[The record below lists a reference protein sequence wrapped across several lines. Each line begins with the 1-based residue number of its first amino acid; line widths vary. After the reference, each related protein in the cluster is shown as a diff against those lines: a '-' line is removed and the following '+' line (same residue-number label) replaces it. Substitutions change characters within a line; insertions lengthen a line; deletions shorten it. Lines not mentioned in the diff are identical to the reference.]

1 MSLTAKVRPD
11 CRGYFRCFIVAVL
24 VSFALSQ
31 TASPLLA
38 ADKTDQVWLKN
49 GDHLTGEIKKL
60 QLGIFYFKPKYALNA
75 IEIDWNEVDRI
86 DSVERFNVIFTNG
99 ETHSGVIRKVS
110 ATDTPLD
117 FTINDDGQTVAT
129 EKLDVVNIQPQKSSF
144 VAQLN
149 GSIDYGFSYVS
160 GNNQLQS
167 SLGANVAYRGEKNQM
182 SSSLSSSFSGQS
194 DAEDT
199 TRESFS
205 ADYSRILTK
214 QYFVTGINTLLS
226 SSQQQLDLRV
236 TLGAAFG
243 RTLIRTDRTVFV
255 ASLGAVASRE
265 KYTADSAVTLSTG
278 ADPET
283 TSELLGTLDFSN
295 FKFDAYSITSNLRIY
310 PSLST
315 WGRVRVGSETNVSW
329 EFIKDL
335 YWNLRVYE
343 NFDSKP
349 PINAPKNDFGI
360 TTGLG
365 WKF

>member
-1 MSLTAKVRPD
+1 MNLTAKFRPVWI
-11 CRGYFRCFIVAVL
+11 GYFRSLVVIVLAVS
-24 VSFALSQ
+24 VMA
-31 TASPLLA
+31 APLWA
-38 ADKTDQVWLKN
+38 ADKTDEIWLKN

-60 QLGIFYFKPKYALNA
+60 QLGVFYFKPKYALNS
-75 IEIDWNEVDRI
+75 IEIDWTQVDRI
-86 DSVERFNVIFTNG
+86 ETVERFNVILTNG
-99 ETHSGVIRKVS
+99 ETHSGVIRKAPEKDGS
-110 ATDTPLD
+110 MD
-117 FTINDDGQTVAT
+117 FTINDDGQIVAT
-129 EKLDVVNIQPQKSSF
+129 EKLEVVNIQPQKSSF

-199 TRESFS
+199 TRESWTS
-205 ADYSRILTK
+205 DYSRILTPK
-214 QYFVTGINTLLS
+214 YFVTGLNALLS

-236 TLGAAFG
+236 TFGAAFG
-243 RTLIRTDRTVFV
+243 RTLMRTDRTAFS
-255 ASLGAVASRE
+255 AAFGAVASRE
-265 KYTADSAVTLSTG
+265 KYTSDAAAATTSTG
-278 ADPET
+278 TNPET
-283 TSELLGTLDFSN
+283 TSELLGTLDFTN
-295 FKFDAYSITSNLRIY
+295 FKFDAYNVTSSLRVY

-315 WGRVRVGSETNVSW
+315 WGRVRFGSETNVSW

>member
-1 MSLTAKVRPD
+1 MVV
-11 CRGYFRCFIVAVL
+11 IVLASWFMV
-24 VSFALSQ
+24 
-31 TASPLLA
+31 SPLQA
-38 ADKTDQVWLKN
+38 ADKTDQIWLKN

-60 QLGIFYFKPKYALNA
+60 QLGVFYFKPKYALNS
-75 IEIDWNEVDRI
+75 IEIDWTEVDRI
-86 DSVERFNVIFTNG
+86 ETVERFNVVFTNG
-99 ETHSGVIRKVS
+99 ETHSGVIRKVTEKEG
-110 ATDTPLD
+110 ALD

-129 EKLDVVNIQPQKSSF
+129 ERLEVVNIQPQKSSF
-144 VAQLN
+144 LAQLN
-149 GSIDYGFSYVS
+149 GSIDYGFSFVS

-167 SLGANVAYRGEKNQM
+167 SLGANAAYRGEKNQM

-199 TRESFS
+199 TRESLS
-205 ADYSRILTK
+205 ADYSRILTTK
-214 QYFVTGINTLLS
+214 YFVTGLGALLS
-226 SSQQQLDLRV
+226 SSQQELDLRV
-236 TLGAAFG
+236 TLGGAFG
-243 RTLIRTDRTVFV
+243 RTLIRSDRTAF
-255 ASLGAVASRE
+255 AAGLGLVASRE
-265 KYTADSAVTLSTG
+265 KYTSSSVATLTTTN
-278 ADPET
+278 PET
-283 TSELLGTLDFSN
+283 TSELLGTLDFTN
-295 FKFDAYSITSNLRIY
+295 FKFDAYSVSSSLRLY

-343 NFDSKP
+343 NFDTKP

>member
-1 MSLTAKVRPD
+1 MNLATKGAP
-11 CRGYFRCFIVAVL
+11 GWIGNFRRFFVIVL
-24 VSFALSQ
+24 LS
-31 TASPLLA
+31 SSMVPPLWA
-38 ADKTDQVWLKN
+38 ADKTDQIWLKN

-60 QLGIFYFKPKYALNA
+60 QLGVFYFKPKYALNSM
-75 IEIDWNEVDRI
+75 EIDWTQVDRI
-86 DSVERFNVIFTNG
+86 DTVERFNVIFANG
-99 ETHSGVIRKVS
+99 ETHSGIIRKVS
-110 ATDTPLD
+110 ESQGTMD
-117 FTINDDGQTVAT
+117 FTITDDGQTVAV
-129 EKLDVVNIQPQKSSF
+129 EKLEVVNIQPQKSSF
-144 VAQLN
+144 LAQLN

-160 GNNQLQS
+160 GNNQVQS
-167 SLGANVAYRGEKNQM
+167 SLGANAAYRGEKNQM

-205 ADYSRILTK
+205 GDYSRILTPK
-214 QYFVTGINTLLS
+214 YFLTGLSALLS

-236 TLGAAFG
+236 TFGGAFG
-243 RTLIRTDRTVFV
+243 RTLIRTDRTAF
-255 ASLGAVASRE
+255 AAALGAVASRE
-265 KYTADSAVTLSTG
+265 KYTSGAAAANSTTNN
-278 ADPET
+278 PET
-283 TSELLGTLDFSN
+283 TTEILGTLDFTN
-295 FKFDAYSITSNLRIY
+295 FRFDAYSITSSLRVY

-315 WGRVRVGSETNVSW
+315 WGRVRMGSETNVSW

-343 NFDSKP
+343 NYDSKP

>member
-1 MSLTAKVRPD
+1 MMGA
-11 CRGYFRCFIVAVL
+11 
-24 VSFALSQ
+24 
-31 TASPLLA
+31 PLCA
-38 ADKTDQVWLKN
+38 ADKTDQIWLKN

-60 QLGIFYFKPKYALNA
+60 TLGVFYFKPKYALNS
-75 IEIDWNEVDRI
+75 IEIDWAQVDRI
-86 DSVERFNVIFTNG
+86 DTVERFNVIFANG
-99 ETHSGVIRKVS
+99 ETHSGIIRKVPE
-110 ATDTPLD
+110 AQGTLD
-117 FTINDDGQTVAT
+117 FTILDNGQTVAA
-129 EKLDVVNIQPQKSSF
+129 EKLDVVNVQPQKPTF
-144 VAQLN
+144 LAQLN

-160 GNNQLQS
+160 GNNQIQS

-205 ADYSRILTK
+205 GDYSRVLTPK
-214 QYFVTGINTLLS
+214 YFVTGLNTLLS

-236 TLGAAFG
+236 SFGGAFG
-243 RTLIRTDRTVFV
+243 RTLVRTDRTIFV
-255 ASLGAVASRE
+255 GSLGAVASRE
-265 KYTADSAVTLSTG
+265 RYTSAAAATTSTG
-278 ADPET
+278 TKPEI

-295 FKFDAYSITSNLRIY
+295 FKFDAYSITSSLRVY

-315 WGRVRVGSETNVSW
+315 WGRVRFGSETNVSW

>member
-1 MSLTAKVRPD
+1 MVQAIKRRPGLTA
-11 CRGYFRCFIVAVL
+11 YFRSLAAIVLAMSML
-24 VSFALSQ
+24 A
-31 TASPLLA
+31 APLWA
-38 ADKTDQVWLKN
+38 ADKTDQIWLKN

-60 QLGIFYFKPKYALNA
+60 QLGIFYFKPKYALNS
-75 IEIDWNEVDRI
+75 IEIDWAEVDRVE
-86 DSVERFNVIFTNG
+86 SVERFNVIFTNG
-99 ETHSGVIRKVS
+99 ETHSGVIRKVE
-110 ATDTPLD
+110 AKEGTLD

-129 EKLDVVNIQPQKSSF
+129 ERLEVVNIQPQKSSF
-144 VAQLN
+144 LAQLN

-167 SLGANVAYRGEKNQM
+167 SLGANAAYRGEKNHM

-199 TRESFS
+199 TRQSFS
-205 ADYSRILTK
+205 ADYSRILTPN
-214 QYFVTGINTLLS
+214 YFITGLGALLS
-226 SSQQQLDLRV
+226 SSQQELDLRV
-236 TLGAAFG
+236 TFGGAFG
-243 RTLIRTDRTVFV
+243 RTLIRTDRTAFA
-255 ASLGAVASRE
+255 ASFGAVGSRE
-265 KYTADSAVTLSTG
+265 RYTSDTAATTSTG
-278 ADPET
+278 TNPET

-295 FKFDAYSITSNLRIY
+295 FKFDAYSITSSLRVY

-315 WGRVRVGSETNVSW
+315 WGRVRFGSETNVSW

>member
-1 MSLTAKVRPD
+1 MNLATKGAPGWIGNYRSFFVIVLLSL
-11 CRGYFRCFIVAVL
+11 CL
-24 VSFALSQ
+24 
-31 TASPLLA
+31 ASPLWA
-38 ADKTDQVWLKN
+38 ADKTDQIWLKN

-60 QLGIFYFKPKYALNA
+60 ALGVFYFKPKYALNS

-86 DSVERFNVIFTNG
+86 DTVERFNVILTNG
-99 ETHSGVIRKVS
+99 ITHSGIIRKIQE
-110 ATDTPLD
+110 AGDTAD
-117 FTINDDGQTVAT
+117 FTIVDDGMTVQVHRL
-129 EKLDVVNIQPQKSSF
+129 EVVNIQPQKSSF
-144 VAQLN
+144 LAQLN

-160 GNNQLQS
+160 GNNQVQS
-167 SLGANVAYRGEKNQM
+167 SLGANAAYRGEKNQM
-182 SSSLSSSFSGQS
+182 STSLSSSFSGQS

-205 ADYSRILTK
+205 GDYSRILTPK
-214 QYFVTGINTLLS
+214 YFVTGLSALLS

-236 TLGAAFG
+236 TFGGAFG
-243 RTLIRTDRTVFV
+243 RTLIRTDRTAF
-255 ASLGAVASRE
+255 AAALGAVASRE
-265 KYTADSAVTLSTG
+265 KYTAGATANST
-278 ADPET
+278 ANNPET
-283 TSELLGTLDFSN
+283 TTEILGTLDFTN
-295 FKFDAYSITSNLRIY
+295 FRFDAYSVTSSLRVY

-343 NFDSKP
+343 NFDTKP

>member
-1 MSLTAKVRPD
+1 MSLAAKFRPD
-11 CRGYFRCFIVAVL
+11 WIGYFRRFFVVAL
-24 VSFALSQ
+24 VSFASLR

-38 ADKTDQVWLKN
+38 ADKTDQIWLKN

-60 QLGIFYFKPKYALNA
+60 QMGIFYFKPKYALNSM
-75 IEIDWNEVDRI
+75 EIDWTEVDRI

-110 ATDTPLD
+110 ASESPLD

-129 EKLDVVNIQPQKSSF
+129 ERLEVVNIQPQKSSF
-144 VAQLN
+144 VEQLT
-149 GSIDYGFSYVS
+149 GSIDYGFTYLS
-160 GNNQLQS
+160 GNSEFQS

-182 SSSLSSSFSGQS
+182 SSSLTSSFSGQS

-199 TRESFS
+199 TRQSIA
-205 ADYSRILTK
+205 ADYSRILTPK
-214 QYFVTGINTLLS
+214 YFITGVSTLLS
-226 SSQQQLDLRV
+226 SSQQELDLRV
-236 TLGAAFG
+236 TLGGAFG
-243 RTLIRTDRTVFV
+243 RTLIRTDRTAF
-255 ASLGAVASRE
+255 AAALGAVGSRE
-265 KYTADSAVTLSTG
+265 RYTSSTTENN
-278 ADPET
+278 PET

-295 FKFDAYSITSNLRIY
+295 FKFDSYSITSSLRIY

-315 WGRVRVGSETNVSW
+315 WGRVRVGSETNITW
-329 EFIKDL
+329 EFISDL

>member
-1 MSLTAKVRPD
+1 MSLATK
-11 CRGYFRCFIVAVL
+11 RGPCWIGYSRGLAAIILAM
-24 VSFALSQ
+24 SAM
-31 TASPLLA
+31 AAPLLA
-38 ADKTDQVWLKN
+38 ADKTDQIWLKN

-60 QLGIFYFKPKYALNA
+60 QLGVFYFKPKYALNS
-75 IEIDWNEVDRI
+75 IEIDWTQIDRI
-86 DSVERFNVIFTNG
+86 ETVERFNVIFTNG
-99 ETHSGVIRKVS
+99 ETHSGVIKKVTEKEGS
-110 ATDTPLD
+110 LD
-117 FTINDDGQTVAT
+117 FTINDNGQTVAT
-129 EKLDVVNIQPQKSSF
+129 EKLEVVNIQPQKSSF
-144 VAQLN
+144 LAQLN
-149 GSIDYGFSYVS
+149 GSVDYGFSYVS

-199 TRESFS
+199 TRESLS
-205 ADYSRILTK
+205 ADYSRILTTK
-214 QYFVTGINTLLS
+214 YFITGLGALLS
-226 SSQQQLDLRV
+226 SSQQELDLRV
-236 TLGAAFG
+236 TLGGAFG
-243 RTLIRTDRTVFV
+243 KSLVRTDRTVFA
-255 ASLGAVASRE
+255 ASLGLVASRE
-265 KYTADSAVTLSTG
+265 KYTSTST
-278 ADPET
+278 ATSTTTNPET
-283 TSELLGTLDFSN
+283 TSELLGTLDFTN
-295 FKFDAYSITSNLRIY
+295 FKFDAYSVDSSLRVY

>member
-1 MSLTAKVRPD
+1 MNLTAKFRPVWI
-11 CRGYFRCFIVAVL
+11 GYFRSLVVIVLAVS
-24 VSFALSQ
+24 VMA
-31 TASPLLA
+31 APLWA
-38 ADKTDQVWLKN
+38 ADKTDEIWLKN

-60 QLGIFYFKPKYALNA
+60 QLGVFYFKPKYALNS
-75 IEIDWNEVDRI
+75 IEIDWGQVDRI
-86 DSVERFNVIFTNG
+86 ETVDRFNVIFTNG
-99 ETHSGVIRKVS
+99 ETHSGVIRKAPEKDGS
-110 ATDTPLD
+110 MD
-117 FTINDDGQTVAT
+117 FTINDDGQIVAT
-129 EKLDVVNIQPQKSSF
+129 EKLEVVNIQPQKSSF

-199 TRESFS
+199 TRESWTS
-205 ADYSRILTK
+205 DYTRILTPK
-214 QYFVTGINTLLS
+214 YFVTGLGALLS

-236 TLGAAFG
+236 TFGGAFG
-243 RTLIRTDRTVFV
+243 RTLMRTDRTAFS
-255 ASLGAVASRE
+255 AAFGAVASRE
-265 KYTADSAVTLSTG
+265 KYTSDAAAATTSTG
-278 ADPET
+278 TNPET
-283 TSELLGTLDFSN
+283 TSELLGTLDFTN
-295 FKFDAYSITSNLRIY
+295 FKFDAYNVTSSLRVY

-315 WGRVRVGSETNVSW
+315 WGRVRFGSETNVSW

>member
-1 MSLTAKVRPD
+1 MNLATK
-11 CRGYFRCFIVAVL
+11 RGPCWIGYSRRLVVIVLATFVM
-24 VSFALSQ
+24 A
-31 TASPLLA
+31 APLLA
-38 ADKTDQVWLKN
+38 ADKTDQIWLKN

-60 QLGIFYFKPKYALNA
+60 QLGVFYFKPKYALNS
-75 IEIDWNEVDRI
+75 IEIDWTQIDRI
-86 DSVERFNVIFTNG
+86 ETVERFNVIFTNG
-99 ETHSGVIRKVS
+99 ETHSGVIKKVTEKEGS
-110 ATDTPLD
+110 LD
-117 FTINDDGQTVAT
+117 FTIDDNGQTVAT
-129 EKLDVVNIQPQKSSF
+129 EKLEVVNIQPQKSSF
-144 VAQLN
+144 LAQLN
-149 GSIDYGFSYVS
+149 GSVDYGFSYVS

-199 TRESFS
+199 TRESLS
-205 ADYSRILTK
+205 ADYSRILTTK
-214 QYFVTGINTLLS
+214 YFLTGLGALLS
-226 SSQQQLDLRV
+226 SSQQELDLRV
-236 TLGAAFG
+236 TLGGAFG
-243 RTLIRTDRTVFV
+243 KSLVRTDRTVFA
-255 ASLGAVASRE
+255 ASLGLVASRE
-265 KYTADSAVTLSTG
+265 KYTSTSAATLTTTN
-278 ADPET
+278 PET
-283 TSELLGTLDFSN
+283 TSELLGTLDFTN
-295 FKFDAYSITSNLRIY
+295 FKFDAYSVDSSLRVY

>member
-1 MSLTAKVRPD
+1 MKPATKGCPCWIGILRGLSL
-11 CRGYFRCFIVAVL
+11 FVL
-24 VSFALSQ
+24 VSCFI
-31 TASPLLA
+31 ASPLLA
-38 ADKTDQVWLKN
+38 ADKTDQIWLKN

-60 QLGIFYFKPKYALNA
+60 QRGIFYFKPKYALNS
-75 IEIDWNEVDRI
+75 IEIDWTMVDRI
-86 DSVERFNVIFTNG
+86 ESVERFNVIFTSG
-99 ETHSGVIRKVS
+99 ETHSGVIRKVPDS
-110 ATDTPLD
+110 AGTLD
-117 FTINDDGQTVAT
+117 FTINDDGQTVSSDR
-129 EKLDVVNIQPQKSSF
+129 LDVVSIQPQKSSF

-160 GNNQLQS
+160 GNNQIQS

-194 DAEDT
+194 DTEDT
-199 TRESFS
+199 TRESF
-205 ADYSRILTK
+205 AAEYSRIISPKYFLT
-214 QYFVTGINTLLS
+214 GLNSLLS
-226 SSQQQLDLRV
+226 SSQQELDLRV
-236 TLGAAFG
+236 TFGGAFG
-243 RTLIRTDRTVFV
+243 RTLVRTDKSAFT
-255 ASLGAVASRE
+255 AAVGLVSSRE
-265 KYTADSAVTLSTG
+265 RYTSDTTANN
-278 ADPET
+278 PET
-283 TSELLGTLDFSN
+283 TSEMLGTLDFSR
-295 FKFDAYSITSNLRIY
+295 FRFDSYSVTSSLRMY

-315 WGRVRVGSETNVSW
+315 WGRVRIGSETNVSW

>member
-1 MSLTAKVRPD
+1 MNLATKRGPCWIGYS
-11 CRGYFRCFIVAVL
+11 CRL
-24 VSFALSQ
+24 VVIILATFVMA
-31 TASPLLA
+31 APLLA
-38 ADKTDQVWLKN
+38 ADKTDQIWLKN

-60 QLGIFYFKPKYALNA
+60 QLGVFYFKPKYALNS
-75 IEIDWNEVDRI
+75 IEIDWTEVDRI
-86 DSVERFNVIFTNG
+86 ESVERFNVIFTNG
-99 ETHSGVIRKVS
+99 ETHSGVIKKVTEKEGS
-110 ATDTPLD
+110 LD
-117 FTINDDGQTVAT
+117 FTINDEGQTVAT
-129 EKLDVVNIQPQKSSF
+129 ERLEVVNIQPQKSSF
-144 VAQLN
+144 LAQLN

-160 GNNQLQS
+160 GNNQVQS
-167 SLGANVAYRGEKNQM
+167 SLGANAAYRGEKNQM
-182 SSSLSSSFSGQS
+182 STSLSSSFSGQS

-205 ADYSRILTK
+205 GDYSRILTPK
-214 QYFVTGINTLLS
+214 YFVTGLSALLS

-236 TLGAAFG
+236 TFGGAFG
-243 RTLIRTDRTVFV
+243 RTLIRTDRTAF
-255 ASLGAVASRE
+255 AAALGAVASRE
-265 KYTADSAVTLSTG
+265 KYTAGATANST
-278 ADPET
+278 ANNPET
-283 TSELLGTLDFSN
+283 TTEILGTLDFTN
-295 FKFDAYSITSNLRIY
+295 FRFDAYSVTSSLRVY

-343 NFDSKP
+343 NFDTKP

>member
-1 MSLTAKVRPD
+1 MNLSKRGPGWI
-11 CRGYFRCFIVAVL
+11 GYFRSLVVIVLATSVM
-24 VSFALSQ
+24 A
-31 TASPLLA
+31 APLWA

-60 QLGIFYFKPKYALNA
+60 QMGIFYFKPKYVLNS
-75 IEIDWNEVDRI
+75 IEIDWTTVDRLETV
-86 DSVERFNVIFTNG
+86 DRFNVIFTSG
-99 ETHSGVIRKVS
+99 ETHSGVIRKVPES
-110 ATDTPLD
+110 ENPQD
-117 FTINDDGQTVAT
+117 FTITDDGMMVMVPRL
-129 EKLDVVNIQPQKSSF
+129 EVVNIQPQKSSLW
-144 VAQLN
+144 AQLN

-167 SLGANVAYRGEKNQM
+167 SLGANAAYRGEKNQM

-199 TRESFS
+199 TRESFA
-205 ADYSRILTK
+205 ADYSRILTPK
-214 QYFVTGINTLLS
+214 YFVTGLNSLLS

-236 TLGAAFG
+236 TFGGAFG
-243 RTLIRTDRTVFV
+243 RTLIRTDRTAFAAAV
-255 ASLGAVASRE
+255 GAVGSRE
-265 KYTADSAVTLSTG
+265 RYTSDAAATTSTG
-278 ADPET
+278 ANPET

-295 FKFDAYSITSNLRIY
+295 FKFDAYSITSSLRIY

>member
-1 MSLTAKVRPD
+1 MNLATERGP
-11 CRGYFRCFIVAVL
+11 CRIGYFCSLAAIVLAMSVM
-24 VSFALSQ
+24 VS
-31 TASPLLA
+31 PVWA

-49 GDHLTGEIKKL
+49 GDHITGEIKKL
-60 QLGIFYFKPKYALNA
+60 QLGVFYFKPKYALNS
-75 IEIDWNEVDRI
+75 IEIDWAMVDRI
-86 DSVERFNVIFTNG
+86 ESVERFNVIFTNG
-99 ETHSGVIRKVS
+99 ETHSGVIRKVTEKEG
-110 ATDTPLD
+110 ALD

-129 EKLDVVNIQPQKSSF
+129 DRLEVVNIQPQKSSF
-144 VAQLN
+144 LAQLN

-167 SLGANVAYRGEKNQM
+167 SLGANAAYRGEKNQM
-182 SSSLSSSFSGQS
+182 STSLSSSFSGQS
-194 DAEDT
+194 DAADT

-205 ADYSRILTK
+205 ADYSRILTPK
-214 QYFVTGINTLLS
+214 YFVTGLNALLS

-236 TLGAAFG
+236 TFGGAFG
-243 RTLIRTDRTVFV
+243 RTLNRTDRTLFV

-265 KYTADSAVTLSTG
+265 KYTSDAAATTSTG
-278 ADPET
+278 TNPET

-295 FKFDAYSITSNLRIY
+295 FKFDAYSITTSLRVY

-315 WGRVRVGSETNVSW
+315 WGRVRVGSETNISW

>member
-1 MSLTAKVRPD
+1 MNLATKRASGWI
-11 CRGYFRCFIVAVL
+11 GYFRSLVLIVLAASVMAV
-24 VSFALSQ
+24 
-31 TASPLLA
+31 PLWA
-38 ADKTDQVWLKN
+38 ADKTDQIWLKN

-60 QLGIFYFKPKYALNA
+60 QRGIFYFKPKYALNS
-75 IEIDWNEVDRI
+75 IEIDWTLVDRLETV
-86 DSVERFNVIFTNG
+86 DRFNVIFTNG
-99 ETHSGVIRKVS
+99 ETHSGVIRKVPEKEGS
-110 ATDTPLD
+110 LD

-129 EKLDVVNIQPQKSSF
+129 ERLEVVSIQPQKSSF
-144 VAQLN
+144 LAQLN

-167 SLGANVAYRGEKNQM
+167 SLGANAAYRGEKNQM

-194 DAEDT
+194 DTEDT

-205 ADYSRILTK
+205 AEYSRIMTPK
-214 QYFVTGINTLLS
+214 YFVTVLNSLLS

-236 TLGAAFG
+236 TFGAAFG
-243 RTLIRTDRTVFV
+243 RTFIRTDRTAF
-255 ASLGAVASRE
+255 ATSLGAVGSRE
-265 KYTADSAVTLSTG
+265 TYTSDAAVKTSTG
-278 ADPET
+278 TNPET
-283 TSELLGTLDFSN
+283 TTELLGTLDFSH
-295 FKFDAYSITSNLRIY
+295 FKFDAYSVTSSLRVY

-315 WGRVRVGSETNVSW
+315 WGRIRFGSETNVSW

-349 PINAPKNDFGI
+349 PVNAPKNDFGI

>member
-1 MSLTAKVRPD
+1 MNLATNGPGWIGTLGKFFVI
-11 CRGYFRCFIVAVL
+11 GL
-24 VSFALSQ
+24 LSSSM
-31 TASPLLA
+31 ASPLWA
-38 ADKTDQVWLKN
+38 ADKTDQIWLKN

-60 QLGIFYFKPKYALNA
+60 SLGVFYFKPKYALNSM
-75 IEIDWNEVDRI
+75 EIDWTQVDRI
-86 DSVERFNVIFTNG
+86 DTVERFNVILTNG
-99 ETHSGVIRKVS
+99 VTHSGIIRKIQEGGD
-110 ATDTPLD
+110 APD
-117 FTINDDGQTVAT
+117 FSIVDDGVTVQVHRL
-129 EKLDVVNIQPQKSSF
+129 EVVNIQPQKSSF
-144 VAQLN
+144 LAQLN

-160 GNNQLQS
+160 GNHQVQS
-167 SLGANVAYRGEKNQM
+167 SLGANAAYRGEKNQM

-205 ADYSRILTK
+205 GDYSRILTPK
-214 QYFVTGINTLLS
+214 YFLTGLSALLS

-236 TLGAAFG
+236 TFGGAFG
-243 RTLIRTDRTVFV
+243 RTLLRTDRTAF
-255 ASLGAVASRE
+255 AAAIGAVGSRE
-265 KYTADSAVTLSTG
+265 KYTSDAAATNLTTNN
-278 ADPET
+278 PET
-283 TSELLGTLDFSN
+283 TTEILGTLDFTN
-295 FKFDAYSITSNLRIY
+295 FRFDAYSITSSLRVY

-343 NFDSKP
+343 NYDSKP

>member
-1 MSLTAKVRPD
+1 MNLTAKFRPGRID
-11 CRGYFRCFIVAVL
+11 YFRVFIAIAL
-24 VSFALSQ
+24 VSSVMV
-31 TASPLLA
+31 SPLWA

-60 QLGIFYFKPKYALNA
+60 QFGIFYFKPKYALNS
-75 IEIDWNEVDRI
+75 IEIDWSLVDRI
-86 DSVERFNVIFTNG
+86 ESVERFNVIFTNG
-99 ETHSGVIRKVS
+99 ETHSGVIRKVTEKEGS
-110 ATDTPLD
+110 PD
-117 FTINDDGQTVAT
+117 FTIDDNGQTVAT
-129 EKLDVVNIQPQKSSF
+129 ERLEVVNILPQKSSF
-144 VAQLN
+144 LAQLN

-167 SLGANVAYRGEKNQM
+167 SLGANAAYRGEKNHM

-194 DAEDT
+194 DVEDT
-199 TRESFS
+199 TRESFL
-205 ADYSRILTK
+205 AEYSRILTPK
-214 QYFVTGINTLLS
+214 YFVTGLNALLS
-226 SSQQQLDLRV
+226 SSQQQLELRV
-236 TLGAAFG
+236 TFGGAFG
-243 RTLIRTDRTVFV
+243 RTLIRTDRTAFV
-255 ASLGAVASRE
+255 ASIGAVASRE
-265 KYTADSAVTLSTG
+265 RYTSDAAATTSTG
-278 ADPET
+278 TNPET
-283 TSELLGTLDFSN
+283 TSELLGSLDFSN
-295 FKFDAYSITSNLRIY
+295 FKFDAYSITSTLRIY

-315 WGRVRVGSETNVSW
+315 WGRVRFGSETNVSW